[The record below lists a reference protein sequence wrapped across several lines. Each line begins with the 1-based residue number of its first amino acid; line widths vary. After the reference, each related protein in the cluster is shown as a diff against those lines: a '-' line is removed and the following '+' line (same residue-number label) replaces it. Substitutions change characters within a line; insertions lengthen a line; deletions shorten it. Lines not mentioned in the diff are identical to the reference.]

1 MRSTLWFLLKLAI
14 LVAAAIWIADRPG
27 HVSFDWLGWRVDT
40 SVGVLLA
47 ALLLLMALAAIVYR
61 FWGIIVRGPR
71 RLRERRHERQRLK
84 GYRALTQGMV
94 AVAAGDADEA
104 KRQARI
110 AHGLLSEPPLTL
122 LLAAQAAQLSG
133 DETAARR
140 YFTAMLER
148 PETAFLG
155 MRGLLNQ
162 ALAKG
167 DTAQALK
174 LAAKAHEERPQAG
187 WAAKALLDLELK
199 QGEWVT
205 ARRTAKAAE
214 KLKVIDRDRYRR
226 IEGVTLLEQARLE
239 PDPVRATALARDAA
253 RLLPDFVPTLAIEAR
268 VLAQA
273 GREREAE
280 KILEKAW
287 TRGLGHPALAN
298 AYAALKPNETALDR
312 ARRFER
318 LTQSRPEAT
327 ESRLTLAET
336 AIAAGLWGPAR
347 KALEAVAAAERAAP
361 SGRLCRLMARLEEGE
376 HGDLAAAR
384 RWLMAAAEAP
394 SDPAWVCS
402 HCGATAA
409 DWAARCGHC
418 GEFDS
423 LAWKEGA
430 RVLLALGGTAEP
442 RASEARYL
450 PPAAAPV
457 SPSPAAA
464 AGSGE
469 TKPADS
475 AAPIDAARL
484 IT

>member
-1 MRSTLWFLLKLAI
+1 MRSTLWFLFKLAI
-14 LVAAAIWIADRPG
+14 LIAAAIWVADRPG

-47 ALLLLMALAAIVYR
+47 ALLLLMALAAILYR
-61 FWGIIVRGPR
+61 LWHIIVRGPR
-71 RLRERRHERQRLK
+71 RLAERRGERQRLK

-94 AVAAGDADEA
+94 AVAAGDAEEA

-167 DTAQALK
+167 DTAEALR
-174 LAAKAHEERPQAG
+174 LASKAHAERPQAG

-199 QGEWVT
+199 QGEWIT
-205 ARRTAKAAE
+205 ARSTAKAAE
-214 KLKVIDRDRYRR
+214 KLKVIDRERFRR
-226 IEGVTLLEQARLE
+226 IEGITRLEQARLE
-239 PDPVRATALARDAA
+239 TDPSRAVTLARDAV
-253 RLLPDFVPTLAIEAR
+253 RHLPDFVPALAIEAR
-268 VLAQA
+268 ILARG
-273 GREREAE
+273 GRGREAE

-287 TRGLGHPALAN
+287 SRGLAHPMIAG
-298 AYAALKPNETALDR
+298 AYAALRPDESALDR

-318 LTQSRPEAT
+318 LTQGRPDAV

-336 AIAAGLWGPAR
+336 AIAAGLWGAAR

-361 SGRLCRLMARLEEGE
+361 SLRLCRLMARLEEGE

-384 RWLMAAAEAP
+384 RWLTLAADAP
-394 SDPAWVCS
+394 PDPAWVCGD
-402 HCGATAA
+402 CGAAA
-409 DWAARCGHC
+409 SDWTARCGHC

-430 RVLLALGGTAEP
+430 RVVLALGSAADDARGAETRSLP
-442 RASEARYL
+442 ATVAPASST
-450 PPAAAPV
+450 PAAAKMGEAV
-457 SPSPAAA
+457 SGDSPA
-464 AGSGE
+464 
-469 TKPADS
+469 PV
-475 AAPIDAARL
+475 DAARL
-484 IT
+484 IS

>member
-1 MRSTLWFLLKLAI
+1 
-14 LVAAAIWIADRPG
+14 
-27 HVSFDWLGWRVDT
+27 
-40 SVGVLLA
+40 
-47 ALLLLMALAAIVYR
+47 MA
-61 FWGIIVRGPR
+61 
-71 RLRERRHERQRLK
+71 ERRGERQRLK

-94 AVAAGDADEA
+94 AVAAGDAEEA

-167 DTAQALK
+167 DTSEALK

-199 QGEWVT
+199 QGEWIS

-214 KLKVIDRDRYRR
+214 KLKVIDRERYRR

-239 PDPVRATALARDAA
+239 PEPVRAVALARDAV
-253 RLLPDFVPTLAIEAR
+253 RLLPDFVPALAIEAR
-268 VLAQA
+268 VMAKA
-273 GREREAE
+273 SREREAE

-287 TRGLGHPALAN
+287 GRGLAHPAIAG
-298 AYAALKPNETALDR
+298 AYAALRPSESALDR
-312 ARRFER
+312 ARRFEK
-318 LTQSRPEAT
+318 LTQARPDAV

-347 KALEAVAAAERAAP
+347 KALEAVAAAEKAAP
-361 SGRLCRLMARLEEGE
+361 SARLCRLMARLEEGE

-384 RWLMAAAEAP
+384 RWLMAAADAP
-394 SDPAWVCS
+394 PDPAWVCGE
-402 HCGATAA
+402 CGAAA
-409 DWAARCGHC
+409 SEWSARCGHC

-430 RVLLALGGTAEP
+430 RVVPALADA
-442 RASEARYL
+442 RAGEARYL
-450 PPAAAPV
+450 PPATVTPAPT
-457 SPSPAAA
+457 PAASAPA
-464 AGSGE
+464 ATGGE
-469 TKPADS
+469 TKPVEGT
-475 AAPIDAARL
+475 APVEAARL

>member
-40 SVGVLLA
+40 SIGVLLA

-61 FWGIIVRGPR
+61 IWGVIVRGPR
-71 RLRERRHERQRLK
+71 RLKERRGERQRLK

-94 AVAAGDADEA
+94 AVAAGDAEEA

-167 DTAQALK
+167 DTAAALK
-174 LAAKAHEERPQAG
+174 LAAKAHEERPQTG

-226 IEGVTLLEQARLE
+226 IEGITLLEQARTE
-239 PDPVRATALARDAA
+239 HEPVRAAALARDAA

-268 VLAQA
+268 VLARA

-287 TRGLGHPALAN
+287 ARGLAHPAIAG
-298 AYAALKPNETALDR
+298 AFAALRPDENALDR

-318 LTQSRPEAT
+318 LAQGRPEAA

-336 AIAAGLWGPAR
+336 AIAAGLWGAAR

-361 SGRLCRLMARLEEGE
+361 SARLCRLMARLEEGE

-384 RWLMAAAEAP
+384 RWLMAAADAP
-394 SDPAWVCS
+394 PDPAWVCS

-409 DWAARCGHC
+409 DWTARCGHC

-430 RVLLALGGTAEP
+430 RVVLALGSIAGDA

-450 PPAAAPV
+450 PPAAAPA
-457 SPSPAAA
+457 SPPPAAP
-464 AGSGE
+464 GTGE
-469 TKPADS
+469 TKAADS

>member
-14 LVAAAIWIADRPG
+14 LIAGAIWIADRPG
-27 HVSFDWLGWRVDT
+27 RVSFDWLGWRVDT

-47 ALLLLMALAAIVYR
+47 ALLLLMAVAAIVYR
-61 FWGIIVRGPR
+61 LWGIIVRGPR
-71 RLRERRHERQRLK
+71 RLAERRGERQRLK

-94 AVAAGDADEA
+94 AVAAGDAEEA

-110 AHGLLSEPPLTL
+110 AHGLLKEPPLTL

-167 DTAQALK
+167 DTSEALK

-199 QGEWVT
+199 QGEWMT

-214 KLKVIDRDRYRR
+214 KLKIIDRDRYRR
-226 IEGVTLLEQARLE
+226 IEGITFLEQARLE
-239 PDPVRATALARDAA
+239 PEPVRAAALARDAA
-253 RLLPDFVPTLAIEAR
+253 RLLPDFAPALAIEAR
-268 VLAQA
+268 VLTRA

-287 TRGLGHPALAN
+287 ARGLAHPTIAG
-298 AYAALKPNETALDR
+298 AYAALRPNETALDR

-318 LTQSRPEAT
+318 LTRGRPDAT

-336 AIAAGLWGPAR
+336 AIAAGLRGPAR
-347 KALEAVAAAERAAP
+347 KALETVAAAERAAP
-361 SGRLCRLMARLEEGE
+361 SARLCRLMARLEEGE

-384 RWLMAAAEAP
+384 RWLMAAADAP
-394 SDPAWVCS
+394 PDPAWVCS

-409 DWAARCGHC
+409 EWAARCGHC

-423 LAWKEGA
+423 LVWKEGA
-430 RVLLALGGTAEP
+430 RVVLALGSAADDM
-442 RASEARYL
+442 RSSEARYL
-450 PPAAAPV
+450 PAAAGPASPAPAISAPSGAKPADIAAPV
-457 SPSPAAA
+457 
-464 AGSGE
+464 
-469 TKPADS
+469 
-475 AAPIDAARL
+475 DAARL

>member
-14 LVAAAIWIADRPG
+14 LIAAAIWIADRPG

-47 ALLLLMALAAIVYR
+47 ALLLLMALAAVLYR
-61 FWGIIVRGPR
+61 LWHVIVRGPR
-71 RLRERRHERQRLK
+71 RLSERRGERQRLK
-84 GYRALTQGMV
+84 GYHALTQGMV
-94 AVAAGDADEA
+94 AVAAGDAEEA

-110 AHGLLSEPPLTL
+110 AHGLLKEPPLTL

-140 YFTAMLER
+140 YYTAMLER

-167 DTAQALK
+167 DTGEALK
-174 LAAKAHEERPQAG
+174 LASKAHEERPQAG

-199 QGEWVT
+199 QGEWIS

-214 KLKVIDRDRYRR
+214 KLKVIDRERYRR
-226 IEGVTLLEQARLE
+226 IEGISYLEQARLE
-239 PDPVRATALARDAA
+239 AESVRATALARDAA
-253 RLLPDFVPTLAIEAR
+253 RLLPDFVPALAIEAR
-268 VLAQA
+268 VLARA
-273 GREREAE
+273 GREREGE

-287 TRGLGHPALAN
+287 NRGLGHPTIAS
-298 AYAALKPNETALDR
+298 AYAAIRPNESALDR
-312 ARRFER
+312 ARRFEK
-318 LTQSRPEAT
+318 LTHGRPDAT

-347 KALEAVAAAERAAP
+347 SSLEAVAATERSAP
-361 SGRLCRLMARLEEGE
+361 SLRLCRLMARLEEGE

-384 RWLMAAAEAP
+384 RWLMAAADAP
-394 SDPAWVCS
+394 PDPAWVCN
-402 HCGATAA
+402 HCGATAG
-409 DWAARCGHC
+409 DWTGRCGHC

-430 RVLLALGGTAEP
+430 RVVLALGGVAGET
-442 RASEARYL
+442 RSSEARYL
-450 PPAAAPV
+450 PASPTSAAPA
-457 SPSPAAA
+457 PAVAA
-464 AGSGE
+464 AGDPKAE
-469 TKPADS
+469 TG

>member
-1 MRSTLWFLLKLAI
+1 MRSTLWFLLKLAVLI
-14 LVAAAIWIADRPG
+14 AAAIWIADRPG
-27 HVSFDWLGWRVDT
+27 RVSFDWLGWRVDT

-47 ALLLLMALAAIVYR
+47 VLLLLMAVAAVIYR
-61 FWGIIVRGPR
+61 LWGVIVRGPR
-71 RLRERRHERQRLK
+71 RLAERRGERQRLK

-94 AVAAGDADEA
+94 AVAAGDAEEA
-104 KRQARI
+104 KRQARV

-167 DTAQALK
+167 DTAEALK

-199 QGEWVT
+199 QGEWIT

-214 KLKVIDRDRYRR
+214 KLKVIDRDRYRH

-239 PDPVRATALARDAA
+239 PEPVRATALARDAA
-253 RLLPDFVPTLAIEAR
+253 RLLPDFAPALAIEAR
-268 VLAQA
+268 VLARA

-287 TRGLGHPALAN
+287 ARGLAHPTIAS
-298 AYAALKPNETALDR
+298 AYAALRPNENALDR

-318 LTQSRPEAT
+318 LTQGRADAT

-336 AIAAGLWGPAR
+336 AIAAGLWGAAR
-347 KALEAVAAAERAAP
+347 KALDAVATAERAAP
-361 SGRLCRLMARLEEGE
+361 SARLCRLMARLEEGE

-384 RWLMAAAEAP
+384 RWLLAAADAP
-394 SDPAWVCS
+394 PDPAWVCS

-409 DWAARCGHC
+409 EWAARCGHC

-430 RVLLALGGTAEP
+430 RVVLALGSAADDA
-442 RASEARYL
+442 RSNEARYL
-450 PPAAAPV
+450 PATVAPAGAA
-457 SPSPAAA
+457 PAAA
-464 AGSGE
+464 AASDA
-469 TKPADS
+469 KPVDG

>member
-1 MRSTLWFLLKLAI
+1 
-14 LVAAAIWIADRPG
+14 
-27 HVSFDWLGWRVDT
+27 
-40 SVGVLLA
+40 
-47 ALLLLMALAAIVYR
+47 
-61 FWGIIVRGPR
+61 
-71 RLRERRHERQRLK
+71 
-84 GYRALTQGMV
+84 
-94 AVAAGDADEA
+94 
-104 KRQARI
+104 
-110 AHGLLSEPPLTL
+110 LTL

-140 YFTAMLER
+140 YFTAMLDR

-167 DTAQALK
+167 DSAEALK

-226 IEGVTLLEQARLE
+226 IEAITLLEQARLE
-239 PDPVRATALARDAA
+239 PEPVRAVALARDAA

-287 TRGLGHPALAN
+287 ARGLGHPALAS

-318 LTQSRPEAT
+318 LTQSRAEAS
-327 ESRLTLAET
+327 ESRLTVAQT

-347 KALEAVAAAERAAP
+347 KALDGVAAAEKAAP
-361 SGRLCRLMARLEEGE
+361 SARLCRLMARLEEGE

-384 RWLMAAAEAP
+384 RWLMAATDAP
-394 SDPAWVCS
+394 PDPAWVCS
-402 HCGATAA
+402 HCGATGA
-409 DWAARCGHC
+409 DWSARCGHC

-430 RVLLALGGTAEP
+430 RVPLALTAIAEL

-450 PPAAAPV
+450 PAATAPASPPPVAA
-457 SPSPAAA
+457 SA
-464 AGSGE
+464 SGE
-469 TKPADS
+469 TKAADS

>member
-14 LVAAAIWIADRPG
+14 LIAGAIWIADRPG

-47 ALLLLMALAAIVYR
+47 ALRLLMAAAAVLYR
-61 FWGIIVRGPR
+61 LWHVIVRGPR
-71 RLRERRHERQRLK
+71 RLSERRGERQRLK

-94 AVAAGDADEA
+94 AVAAGDAEEA

-110 AHGLLSEPPLTL
+110 AHGLLKEPPLTL

-167 DTAQALK
+167 DVGEALK
-174 LAAKAHEERPQAG
+174 LASKAHEERPQAG

-199 QGEWVT
+199 QGEWIS

-214 KLKVIDRDRYRR
+214 KLKVIDRERHRR
-226 IEGVTLLEQARLE
+226 IEGISTLEQARLE
-239 PDPVRATALARDAA
+239 AESVRATALARDAV
-253 RLLPDFVPTLAIEAR
+253 RLLPDFVPALAIEAR
-268 VLAQA
+268 LLARA

-287 TRGLGHPALAN
+287 SRGLGHPTIAN
-298 AYAALKPNETALDR
+298 AYAAIRPNESALDR
-312 ARRFER
+312 ARRFEK
-318 LTQSRPEAT
+318 LTRGRPDAT

-347 KALEAVAAAERAAP
+347 SNLEAVVAAERAAP
-361 SGRLCRLMARLEEGE
+361 SSRLCRLMARLEEGE

-384 RWLMAAAEAP
+384 RWLMAAADAP
-394 SDPAWVCS
+394 PDPAWVCN
-402 HCGATAA
+402 HCGATAG
-409 DWAARCGHC
+409 DWTARCGHC

-430 RVLLALGGTAEP
+430 RVVLALGGAAGDA
-442 RASEARYL
+442 RSHEARYL
-450 PPAAAPV
+450 PPSPAPAT
-457 SPSPAAA
+457 PAAA
-464 AGSGE
+464 AAAASDPKAENG
-469 TKPADS
+469 

>member
-1 MRSTLWFLLKLAI
+1 
-14 LVAAAIWIADRPG
+14 
-27 HVSFDWLGWRVDT
+27 
-40 SVGVLLA
+40 
-47 ALLLLMALAAIVYR
+47 
-61 FWGIIVRGPR
+61 
-71 RLRERRHERQRLK
+71 
-84 GYRALTQGMV
+84 MV
-94 AVAAGDADEA
+94 AVAAGDAEEA

-110 AHGLLSEPPLTL
+110 AHGLLKEPPLTL

-167 DTAQALK
+167 DTGEALK

-199 QGEWVT
+199 QGEWMT

-214 KLKVIDRDRYRR
+214 KLKIIDRDRYRR
-226 IEGVTLLEQARLE
+226 IEGITFLEQARLE
-239 PDPVRATALARDAA
+239 PEPVRAAALARDAA
-253 RLLPDFVPTLAIEAR
+253 RLLPDFAPALAIEAR
-268 VLAQA
+268 VLARA

-287 TRGLGHPALAN
+287 TRGLAHPTIAG
-298 AYAALKPNETALDR
+298 AYAALRPNETALDR

-318 LTQSRPEAT
+318 LAHGRPDAT

-347 KALEAVAAAERAAP
+347 KALETVAAAERTAP
-361 SGRLCRLMARLEEGE
+361 SARLCRLMARLEEGE

-384 RWLMAAAEAP
+384 RWLMAAADAP
-394 SDPAWVCS
+394 PDPAWVCS

-409 DWAARCGHC
+409 EWAARCGHC

-423 LAWKEGA
+423 LVWKEGA
-430 RVLLALGGTAEP
+430 RVVLALGSAVDDARTH
-442 RASEARYL
+442 EARYL
-450 PPAAAPV
+450 PPIAVPA
-457 SPSPAAA
+457 SPAPAAA
-464 AGSGE
+464 GPGGA
-469 TKPADS
+469 KPGDS
-475 AAPIDAARL
+475 VAPIDAARL